1 MEMLVK
7 AAWGLLALIH
17 LAPAAVLVAP
27 AALERL
33 YGIAPDGDLGVLMRH
48 RGALFLALVAL
59 AIVALVDPATRRA
72 AGLAVAI
79 SVFGFLVVY
88 VQAGL
93 PAGPLRAIALAD
105 AIALAPLALVLA
117 AAWLPQAA

>member
-7 AAWGLLALIH
+7 AAWAMLALIH

-27 AALERL
+27 GALGRL
-33 YGIAPDGDLGVLMRH
+33 YGIAPDGDLAVLLVH
-48 RGALFLALVAL
+48 RGALFLALVAVCLYAL
-59 AIVALVDPATRRA
+59 ADPAARRA

-79 SVFGFLVVY
+79 SVVGFLALY
-88 VQAGL
+88 ARAGL

-105 AIALAPLALVLA
+105 AVALAPLALVLA
-117 AAWLPQAA
+117 AAWRPQAA